1 MKIWT
6 PLLGGVVGAAQLST
20 ACFVFRP
27 AHGTDFLLSGVV
39 SLDLLWSVPLG
50 AFLGALLGWLFLR
63 LRIYPNAGKQW
74 FGTWG
79 RAMLLGFLVAPFAPA
94 MLGLSPTPAQL
105 REGFA
110 SLYSVVWL
118 GLLVFAQWE
127 RRPFV

>member
-1 MKIWT
+1 MKIGT

-27 AHGTDFLLSGVV
+27 SSGTDFLLSAVV
-39 SLDLLWSVPLG
+39 GWDLLWSVPPG
-50 AFLGALLGWLFLR
+50 SFLGAALGWMFLR
-63 LRIYPNAGKQW
+63 LPRYPNVWRQW
-74 FGTWG
+74 WATFG
-79 RAMLLGFLVAPFAPA
+79 RAMVLGFVVAPFAPA

-105 REGFA
+105 QQGFA

-118 GLLVFAQWE
+118 CLIARAQFE